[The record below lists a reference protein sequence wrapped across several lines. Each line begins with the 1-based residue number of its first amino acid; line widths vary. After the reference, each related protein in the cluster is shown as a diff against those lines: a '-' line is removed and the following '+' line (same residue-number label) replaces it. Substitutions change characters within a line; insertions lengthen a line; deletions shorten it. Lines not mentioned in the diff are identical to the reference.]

1 MSVVYFPREIF
12 INLRRRRTYQRDRYC
27 YPRENYET
35 SSLISNCNIIR
46 ISSYDFSV
54 FPIFLH
60 AWKFI
65 MTLYERV
72 TAHASYGPA
81 FRQTRQHCRRPI
93 IRAAANSTSVH
104 DAAQSWRTTVNWD
117 CLVIRVNTI
126 GKKRYFEERSAN
138 VRSEMLF
145 LYIWSFSAVTLNIHR
160 YNKNHD
166 WLVRIVILRA
176 NLNLYD
182 WTDWTFIMIELDRFF
197 DPSSSKRKSKQKRKR
212 EKSKEI

>member
-65 MTLYERV
+65 MILYERV

-138 VRSEMLF
+138 VRSEML
-145 LYIWSFSAVTLNIHR
+145 YIFDHFQLSLWIYIDIIKTTTGLFALLFCERTSI
-160 YNKNHD
+160 Y
-166 WLVRIVILRA
+166 
-176 NLNLYD
+176 
-182 WTDWTFIMIELDRFF
+182 MIEPIELL
-197 DPSSSKRKSKQKRKR
+197 
-212 EKSKEI
+212 